1 MLELILVLTA
11 FAFTGHWLVAESVT
25 DRFKRVLEQ
34 RRWKV
39 AAAIVI
45 ISTIVA
51 WLGLRFLYFHGYW
64 WVAWTTGIVMRLGI
78 LNTTLFTSLY
88 LVSPILMGNILI
100 YYIWVF
106 YGIFTFSVI
115 PYFYFVI
122 FTSLPYAAIS
132 LIILS
137 LRSQKNEP
145 AWTHLF
151 PVKWSGGVLGFIQA
165 IAIIVLLATN
175 PWAQIFL
182 GLTFFL
188 WAWIELLITIFLPL
202 GVTVYLPVAIVA
214 NIRPPKE

>member
-1 MLELILVLTA
+1 MLELILLLTA
-11 FAFTGHWLVAESVT
+11 FAFAGHWLVAETVT
-25 DRFKRVLEQ
+25 DRFKRVIEQ
-34 RRWKV
+34 RRWGV

-45 ISTIVA
+45 ISLIVA

-88 LVSPILMGNILI
+88 LISPIFMGNILI

-106 YGIFTFSVI
+106 YGIFTYSVI
-115 PYFYFVI
+115 PYFYFVT

-137 LRSQKNEP
+137 LRSRGNEP

-151 PVKWSGGVLGFIQA
+151 PVKWCGGVLGFIQA

-202 GVTVYLPVAIVA
+202 AVTVYLPVAIVA